1 MRVRESAAV
10 LLCLLLGMGRF
21 SLLLFFSPRGGG
33 WGAPPGLALLAFL
46 WVRLGGGG
54 RFRRGPRRSPEAG
67 GPSRALTRADPPLCR
82 RQSRRPGLSCGPS
95 GGGGGQEGGRGE
107 VAGREGGRKRR
118 VPGKRPG
125 RGIAGAWPRCLDG
138 ACCCLRCPFGC
149 AWRLCWQSSA
159 FKRAAR
165 KEPALVFFL
174 MIEVLEWAAPIFAL
188 SRLFFFFLLFA
199 H

>member
-1 MRVRESAAV
+1 MLAPRYGA
-10 LLCLLLGMGRF
+10 
-21 SLLLFFSPRGGG
+21 LFALAFFFFPRGGG

-46 WVRLGGGG
+46 WGRLGGGG

-67 GPSRALTRADPPLCR
+67 GLPRALTRADPPLPSAEPEARPLLRAER
-82 RQSRRPGLSCGPS
+82 RRGWS
-95 GGGGGQEGGRGE
+95 GGRSGE
-107 VAGREGGRKRR
+107 VAVREGGRKRR